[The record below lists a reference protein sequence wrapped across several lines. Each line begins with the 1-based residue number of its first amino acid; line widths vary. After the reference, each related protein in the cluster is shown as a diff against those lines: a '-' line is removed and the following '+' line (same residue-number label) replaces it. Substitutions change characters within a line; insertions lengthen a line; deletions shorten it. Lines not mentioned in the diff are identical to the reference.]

1 MITFTPGRRIA
12 AIAGSAA
19 LLAGLGSAAATGPVH
34 AAAKPA
40 VKTEKSDN
48 QGSCHLGN
56 GVKHVVQLTFDNV
69 HFFRDNPNV
78 PSDLQL
84 MPNLL
89 HFIEGN
95 GTMLSNNH
103 TPLIAHTA
111 DDILTTFTGLYGD
124 RQGMPIANDYKAYN
138 TDGPGGTF
146 GTTDP
151 AVSFAYWTDPV
162 YDTAKSPSPG
172 HDTNPSMVYSPV
184 PPATAKTPVSF
195 DGEITVAELS
205 RELLGRAEAIAGR
218 SSDWWRQ
225 VGAVA
230 ARDGRVLGCAWN
242 RHHPT
247 EYAPYLSGD
256 PRDAF
261 ERGVRADLSTA
272 IHAEAALIAGAARD
286 GTSLAGADLYT
297 TTFPCPACARLIAE
311 AGFLRCFF
319 AGQYSVLD
327 GEQTLR
333 ARGISLIWVDT
344 RGGR

>member
-1 MITFTPGRRIA
+1 VKQVLLYLPVIHSGYERFLARHADAAGILLLGAGFADGYPSLAKDIRALPPARAAEYLRRAGPA
-12 AIAGSAA
+12 APVRVVEPD
-19 LLAGLGSAAATGPVH
+19 GLAAAVTGDTLVLPDEEIMRDV
-34 AAAKPA
+34 AARY
-40 VKTEKSDN
+40 
-48 QGSCHLGN
+48 HLDAGRT
-56 GVKHVVQLTFDNV
+56 LLFDRTFLRWD
-69 HFFRDNPNV
+69 RD
-78 PSDLQL
+78 
-84 MPNLL
+84 
-89 HFIEGN
+89 
-95 GTMLSNNH
+95 
-103 TPLIAHTA
+103 
-111 DDILTTFTGLYGD
+111 
-124 RQGMPIANDYKAYN
+124 
-138 TDGPGGTF
+138 
-146 GTTDP
+146 
-151 AVSFAYWTDPV
+151 W
-162 YDTAKSPSPG
+162 
-172 HDTNPSMVYSPV
+172 
-184 PPATAKTPVSF
+184 ATAKAPVSF
-195 DGEITVAELS
+195 DGEITVAELP

-272 IHAEAALIAGAARD
+272 IHAEAALIAVAARD

-311 AGFLRCFF
+311 AGFRRCFF

-333 ARGISLIWVDT
+333 AREISLIWVDT
-344 RGGR
+344 RGGS